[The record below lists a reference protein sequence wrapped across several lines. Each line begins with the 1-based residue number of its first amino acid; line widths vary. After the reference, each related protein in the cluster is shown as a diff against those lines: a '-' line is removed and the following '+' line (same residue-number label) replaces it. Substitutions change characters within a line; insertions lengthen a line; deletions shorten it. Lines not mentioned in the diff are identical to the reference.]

1 MKVLAQASAIV
12 GAVLVLLA
20 IVGRFFREPT
30 ITILPGQAHAASSL
44 VQVAMAI
51 FLFGILVRLLAERR

>member
-1 MKVLAQASAIV
+1 VNGLAQASAVV

-20 IVGRFFREPT
+20 IVGRFLREPT

-44 VQVAMAI
+44 VLVAIAV
-51 FLFGILVRLLAERR
+51 FLFGILVSLLAERK